1 MRLQDC
7 LVLSNYTFS
16 LIVFFFFY
24 EILVY
29 QINMFFYYSCCY
41 FLLQL
46 HDPKTNLRIVALITI
61 LDIIDKLM

>member
-1 MRLQDC
+1 MRLQVC
-7 LVLSNYTFS
+7 LVSINYTFS
-16 LIVFFFFY
+16 LIFFLFY

-29 QINMFFYYSCCY
+29 LINAIFHHSCCY

>member
-16 LIVFFFFY
+16 LVFFLFY

-29 QINMFFYYSCCY
+29 PITTIFHYSCCY

>member
-1 MRLQDC
+1 MRLQVC
-7 LVLSNYTFS
+7 LVSINYTFS
-16 LIVFFFFY
+16 LIFFLFS

-29 QINMFFYYSCCY
+29 LINTIFHYSCCY